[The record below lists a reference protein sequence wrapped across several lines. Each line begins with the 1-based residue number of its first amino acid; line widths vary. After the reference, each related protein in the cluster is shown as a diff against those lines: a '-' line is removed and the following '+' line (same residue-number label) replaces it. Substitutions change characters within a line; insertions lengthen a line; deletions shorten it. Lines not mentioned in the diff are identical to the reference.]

1 MTRLQSQWDAV
12 QKNVCD
18 RKTLLEQIEPVASEY
33 RDALQSILSWLSTAE
48 KNIALLKYIP
58 CDRKGPQKY
67 EELLREMEREHD
79 EWVSHFCELDH
90 LARVLLEFNPED
102 ANILNLQVQDVK
114 NRSAVLRNVLKE
126 KESKLEKVKELLE
139 NFTYRVHAV
148 EELVVHGEWLVVAS
162 TQLLCKLKRT

>member
-18 RKTLLEQIEPVASEY
+18 RKTLLEQIEPVALEY
-33 RDALQSILSWLSTAE
+33 RDALQSTLSWLSTAE

-79 EWVSHFCELDH
+79 EWVSHFSELDH